1 MIFSVKRRIAGA
13 PVFGDFCCDRQKS
26 SAWYVMR
33 IITGKARG
41 LHLNVPKNYDVR
53 PTADRVKESLFNI
66 IGSKVV
72 GAAVLDL
79 FAGSGNLGLE
89 SWSRGARLVQ
99 FVDNSRGSLQLTDS
113 NIRKCRAEA
122 ECRMLKHDAEAAV
135 GLLYKQGQ
143 RFDLVFVDPPY
154 NRGWVQKIL
163 SKLEK
168 FPLLAENG
176 WLVAEYSAH
185 DDIAASIPEGYELF
199 RSQQY
204 GETVLS
210 FIKRRF

>member
-1 MIFSVKRRIAGA
+1 
-13 PVFGDFCCDRQKS
+13 
-26 SAWYVMR
+26 MR

-66 IGSKVV
+66 IGSKAVD
-72 GAAVLDL
+72 AAVLDL

-89 SWSRGARLVQ
+89 SWSRGAKFVQ
-99 FVDNSRGSLQLTDS
+99 FVDNSRVSLKLTDS

-122 ECRMLKHDAEAAV
+122 DCKVLKHDAEAALD
-135 GLLYKQGQ
+135 LLYKQGQ

-154 NRGWVQKIL
+154 NKGWVQKIL
-163 SKLEK
+163 VKLAK
-168 FPLLAENG
+168 CPLLEEKG
-176 WLVAEYSAH
+176 WLIAEHSMH
-185 DDIAASIPEGYELF
+185 DDITGALPEGYEIF

-210 FIKRRF
+210 FIKRR

>member
-1 MIFSVKRRIAGA
+1 
-13 PVFGDFCCDRQKS
+13 
-26 SAWYVMR
+26 MR

-66 IGSKVV
+66 IGSKAV

-89 SWSRGARLVQ
+89 SWSRGARFVQ
-99 FVDNSRGSLQLTDS
+99 FAL
-113 NIRKCRAEA
+113 I
-122 ECRMLKHDAEAAV
+122 
-135 GLLYKQGQ
+135 
-143 RFDLVFVDPPY
+143 FVDPPY
-154 NRGWVQKIL
+154 NKGWVQKIL
-163 SKLEK
+163 SKLAK

-176 WLVAEYSAH
+176 WLVAEHSAH
-185 DDIAASIPEGYELF
+185 DDITGAVPEGYEIF

-210 FIKRRF
+210 FIKRSF

>member
-1 MIFSVKRRIAGA
+1 
-13 PVFGDFCCDRQKS
+13 
-26 SAWYVMR
+26 MR

-66 IGSKVV
+66 IGSKAV

-89 SWSRGARLVQ
+89 SWSRGARFVQ
-99 FVDNSRGSLQLTDS
+99 FVDNNRTSLQLTDG
-113 NIRKCRAEA
+113 NIRKCRAE
-122 ECRMLKHDAEAAV
+122 CKVLKHDAEAAV
-135 GLLYKQGQ
+135 DLLYKQGQ
-143 RFDLVFVDPPY
+143 RFDLIFVDPPY
-154 NRGWVQKIL
+154 NKGWVQKIL
-163 SKLEK
+163 SKLAK

-176 WLVAEYSAH
+176 WLVAEHSAH
-185 DDIAASIPEGYELF
+185 DDITGAVPEGYEIF

-210 FIKRRF
+210 FIKRSF

>member
-1 MIFSVKRRIAGA
+1 
-13 PVFGDFCCDRQKS
+13 
-26 SAWYVMR
+26 MR

-72 GAAVLDL
+72 DAAVLDL

-89 SWSRGARLVQ
+89 SWSRGARFVQ
-99 FVDNSRGSLQLTDS
+99 FVDNSRTSLNLACS
-113 NIRKCRAEA
+113 NIEKCRAKA
-122 ECRMLKHDAEAAV
+122 DCKVLKRDAEAALD
-135 GLLYKQGQ
+135 LLYKQGQ

-154 NRGWVQKIL
+154 NKGWVQKIL
-163 SKLEK
+163 AKLAK
-168 FPLLAENG
+168 FPVLAEDG
-176 WLVAEYSAH
+176 WLVAEHSAH
-185 DDIAASIPEGYELF
+185 DDVTGAVPEGYKIF
-199 RSQQY
+199 RNQQY

-210 FIKRRF
+210 FIKRNE

>member
-1 MIFSVKRRIAGA
+1 
-13 PVFGDFCCDRQKS
+13 
-26 SAWYVMR
+26 MR

-66 IGSKVV
+66 IGSKAVD
-72 GAAVLDL
+72 AAVLDL

-89 SWSRGARLVQ
+89 SWSRGAKFVQ
-99 FVDNSRGSLQLTDS
+99 FVDNSRVSLKLTDC

-122 ECRMLKHDAEAAV
+122 DCKVLKHDAEAALD
-135 GLLYKQGQ
+135 LLYKQGQ
-143 RFDLVFVDPPY
+143 RFDLIFVDPPY
-154 NRGWVQKIL
+154 NKGWVQKIL
-163 SKLEK
+163 VKLAK
-168 FPLLAENG
+168 CPLLEEQG
-176 WLVAEYSAH
+176 WLIAEHSAH
-185 DDIAASIPEGYELF
+185 DDISGALPEGYEIF

-210 FIKRRF
+210 FIKRR